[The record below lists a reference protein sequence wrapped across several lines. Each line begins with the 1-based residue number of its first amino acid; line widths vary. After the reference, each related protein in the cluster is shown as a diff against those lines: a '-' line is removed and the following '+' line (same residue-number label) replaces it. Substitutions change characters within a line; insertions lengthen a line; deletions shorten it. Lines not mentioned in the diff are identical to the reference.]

1 MEKEE
6 GGGNKTKVKGEE
18 KEKDGREEEWR
29 GSKLRGDRREFD
41 LKKMC
46 ICRVRG

>member
-18 KEKDGREEEWR
+18 KEKDGREQKRSGEEAN
-29 GSKLRGDRREFD
+29 
-41 LKKMC
+41 
-46 ICRVRG
+46 